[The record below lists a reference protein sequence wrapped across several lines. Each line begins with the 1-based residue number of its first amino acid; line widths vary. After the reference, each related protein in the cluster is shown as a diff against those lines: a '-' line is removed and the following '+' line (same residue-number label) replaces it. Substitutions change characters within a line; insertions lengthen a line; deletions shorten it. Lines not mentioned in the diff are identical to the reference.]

1 MSGRRHRADER
12 RAADATPP
20 PGAHGSMSAGPSA
33 HGPADGPRHRP
44 SPEAIETIAPQRDG
58 ESATGPGTVVEPVA
72 VHRAPAPASSAE
84 AVRAP
89 TAAPVDAALPADRA
103 LSPEAAALVAEALAA
118 NTTKAY
124 ARHWATF
131 TRWCELTGRT
141 PLPADRTTL
150 TEYVSHLTTTQ
161 TQYGKPPAPSTIDA
175 MLSCVQAFHK
185 YAGADCDARMARAAL
200 RAYRRRRA
208 TDPDP
213 TRRYTPRRAPEIGIG
228 ELRAMVTA
236 IGDAAA
242 AGDLDPLRAERDQLV
257 LVLGFA
263 MMGRVSEVAAL
274 DVEDLDFT
282 DRGLVITV
290 RASKTDQDAAGAE
303 VFVKPG
309 QRPQTDPVGLLRDWT
324 ATLARHGIT
333 GGPLLRGIDRHLH
346 LAGTPRYAGTGT
358 GRSTGR
364 INDDTLN
371 GIVRDAARRAKLD
384 NADAYTFH
392 GLRAGGATSA
402 AEAGAAP
409 STVQDHGRWKSLA
422 MVFKYWRRGNAWRT
436 NALDDVGL

>member
-1 MSGRRHRADER
+1 M
-12 RAADATPP
+12 PQL
-20 PGAHGSMSAGPSA
+20 
-33 HGPADGPRHRP
+33 RP
-44 SPEAIETIAPQRDG
+44 T
-58 ESATGPGTVVEPVA
+58 A
-72 VHRAPAPASSAE
+72 VHRPP
-84 AVRAP
+84 AP
-89 TAAPVDAALPADRA
+89 TASAEMDQAPARTWAAAPSGAEPTADRA
-103 LSPEAAALVAEALAA
+103 LSPGAAELVAEALAA
-118 NTTKAY
+118 NTGKAY

-131 TRWCELTGRT
+131 ARWCELTGRT
-141 PLPADRTTL
+141 PLPADRATL
-150 TEYVSHLTTTQ
+150 TEYVHHLTTTT

-213 TRRYTPRRAPEIGIG
+213 ARRYTPRRAPEIGIG

-242 AGDLDPLRAERDQLV
+242 AGDLHPLRAERDQLV

-274 DVEDLDFT
+274 DIEDLTFT
-282 DRGLVITV
+282 DRGLVVTV

-303 VFVKPG
+303 VFLKAG
-309 QRPQTDPVGLLRDWT
+309 RRPQTDPVGLLRDWV
-324 ATLARHGIT
+324 ATLARHGVT
-333 GGPLLRGIDRHLH
+333 GGPLVRGIDRHLR
-346 LAGTPRYAGTGT
+346 LAGTPRYAGTG
-358 GRSTGR
+358 SGR
-364 INDDTLN
+364 IDDATLN
-371 GIVRDAARRAKLD
+371 GIVRGAARRAQLE
-384 NADAYTFH
+384 NAGACTFH

-409 STVQDHGRWKSLA
+409 STIQDHGRWSSLT
-422 MVFKYWRRGNAWRT
+422 MVFRYWRRGNAWRN